1 MITLLILPSP
11 PVLGPVMVKW
21 ITATAKRAQAYDVPD
36 SMLSTLTGLSH
47 FNSPNNPI
55 RKVLLLFPFYR

>member
-1 MITLLILPSP
+1 MNDHSPHSSSP

-36 SMLSTLTGLSH
+36 SMLSTLTG
-47 FNSPNNPI
+47 
-55 RKVLLLFPFYR
+55 

>member
-1 MITLLILPSP
+1 MTSNRDVDQIVKHQDENLGEGTLSP

-36 SMLSTLTGLSH
+36 SMLSTLTG
-47 FNSPNNPI
+47 
-55 RKVLLLFPFYR
+55 

>member
-1 MITLLILPSP
+1 MVTLLILPSP

-36 SMLSTLTGLSH
+36 SMLSTLTG
-47 FNSPNNPI
+47 
-55 RKVLLLFPFYR
+55 